1 MKFLKKMILTLVILI
16 ATLSIGTYIFM
27 QGKQFGK
34 APSGKR
40 LERILKSPHYKDGK
54 FQNLNPTPQLAE
66 DTSMPKVLF
75 NFFFSKV
82 ENATPKK
89 KFHFTKT
96 DLKNLNPKENFYVW
110 MGHSSYFLQIDGK
123 KILVDPV
130 FSGSVSPLKFTNKAF
145 DGTDIYTTEDIPE
158 LDYLVITHD
167 HWDHL
172 DYETVTKL
180 RPKVKQVI
188 TGLGTGAHLESW
200 DFEPSKIVELDWFE
214 SQDLGNGFK
223 INAEPARHFSGRGF
237 KRDQAIWASFVLET
251 PNSKIYIGGD
261 SGYDNHFKKIGEKY
275 GKLDLAI
282 LETGQYNPAWKYIH
296 MLPGEQLQA
305 MKDLNAQRMIA
316 VHNSKFKLALHSWYE
331 PMEKLHELNKEKL
344 RVITPKIGEKVFW
357 QDDNK
362 IYPKWWEEYQ

>member
-1 MKFLKKMILTLVILI
+1 MKLLKKMTLSIIILI
-16 ATLSIGTYIFM
+16 AILAVITYFFM
-27 QGKQFGK
+27 QGKQFGQQ
-34 APSGKR
+34 PSGLR
-40 LERILKSPHYKDGK
+40 LERIKKSPHYKDGK

-66 DTSMPKVLF
+66 DASMPKV
-75 NFFFSKV
+75 FFQFLFSKV
-82 ENATPKK
+82 KDGTPKK
-89 KFHFTKT
+89 KFNFTKT
-96 DLKNLNPKENFYVW
+96 NLKNLNPNENIYVW
-110 MGHSSYFLQIDGK
+110 MGHSSYFLQIEGK

-145 DGTDIYTTEDIPE
+145 PGTDIYTTEDIPE

-180 RPKVKQVI
+180 RPKVKTVI
-188 TGLGTGAHLESW
+188 TGLGTGAHLEYW
-200 DFEPSKIVELDWFE
+200 DYDPSKIIELDWFE
-214 SQDLGNGFK
+214 SSELGNGFK

-261 SGYDNHFKKIGEKY
+261 SGYDNHFKIIGEKY
-275 GKLDLAI
+275 GKIDVAI

-296 MLPGEQLQA
+296 MLPGEQLKA

-316 VHNSKFKLALHSWYE
+316 VHNSKVKLALHSWYE
-331 PMEKLHELNKEKL
+331 PMEKLHELNKENL

-357 QDDNK
+357 QDDTK
-362 IYPKWWEEYQ
+362 IYPNWWEEYK